1 MISMYFTV
9 VLLGC
14 RHRAR
19 AGRPSLSGTGPP
31 PALRHHRSLLVKE
44 VPFFFPA
51 PAPRELAERRL
62 GGRSGDIMT
71 RCILTF
77 ATSVISC
84 LHAYG
89 FSACCAR
96 DWVP

>member
-9 VLLGC
+9 VLLGY

-19 AGRPSLSGTGPP
+19 AGRPFAIWYGAAPGSSTSPVAPRESSSLF
-31 PALRHHRSLLVKE
+31 L
-44 VPFFFPA
+44 PA
-51 PAPRELAERRL
+51 PAPRELVKRRL
-62 GGRSGDIMT
+62 GGRSGGSMT

-89 FSACCAR
+89 FSACRAR